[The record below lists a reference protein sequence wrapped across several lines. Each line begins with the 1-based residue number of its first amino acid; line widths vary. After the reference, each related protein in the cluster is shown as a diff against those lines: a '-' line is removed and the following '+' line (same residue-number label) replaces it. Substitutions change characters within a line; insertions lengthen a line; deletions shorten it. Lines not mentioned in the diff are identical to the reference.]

1 MVDLSLGT
9 GNVKTRLF
17 DMLQT
22 HRFWLLDLVPSSVFP
37 FFVLGSPMYGFAS
50 ISAPE
55 ITLETREIVQLNS
68 MWKQHAYSGGACG
81 AITLTRGARYND
93 DTFYDWTKR
102 AMRGSDQVKRTLLLI
117 HYTGLNAGQVAYSAY
132 KANNAGTSKTA
143 SDFSIDL
150 PAPLDTWESALQI
163 PGRCW
168 ILWGCLPT
176 RYKAG
181 SDFDATSAEVSM
193 MELELQPHA
202 VEEIVLG
209 PTRLDVPAAA
219 VAVGMGAAKL
229 LKR

>member
-102 AMRGSDQVKRTLLLI
+102 AMRGSDQVARTLLLI
-117 HYTGLNAGQVAYSAY
+117 HYTGLNAGQVGGA
-132 KANNAGTSKTA
+132 
-143 SDFSIDL
+143 DFSIDL

-168 ILWGCLPT
+168 VLWGCLPT

-219 VAVGMGAAKL
+219 VAVVAMGVAKL
-229 LKR
+229 VNG